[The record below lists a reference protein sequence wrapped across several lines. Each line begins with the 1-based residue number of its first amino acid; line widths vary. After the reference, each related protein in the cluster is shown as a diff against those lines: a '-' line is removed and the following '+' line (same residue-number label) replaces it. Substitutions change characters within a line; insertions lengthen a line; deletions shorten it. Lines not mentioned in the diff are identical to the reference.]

1 MAKRI
6 VDFVPIFLSLV
17 AFIFVLLI
25 LLGGVG
31 NQLADIFFLKINTS
45 ALKLPSVL
53 SNADLLRDISILSGT
68 DFIGGDL
75 TASTLGLATEYT
87 ISLLTFC
94 ARTSSGASCSS
105 PQIKFWFDPGQ
116 HLRLDSTSLRQQY
129 PGGYTGALSSYRS
142 IATRFLPGAFVFCA
156 LSAGLTV
163 LLSAL
168 SALGVARA
176 STGRAAA
183 VFAILATVVL
193 LMADAAATHVFRV
206 LDAEFNSG
214 FGAHGLSSS
223 LGAGGLALAWL
234 ALLLMLGA
242 AAAACVRLSAV
253 AAEERRGRGLRALN
267 LGAGEKRAAVV
278 TPAPARKG
286 GILSR
291 IPGLNRHKYAQVEDE
306 RQQRQMMLGRDGYGG
321 AAPRGADAGWMVQDD
336 YSAERYSDR
345 GRADGIAM
353 RSLSSSPPA
362 RTVANTA
369 YEPYG
374 RAG

>member
-6 VDFVPIFLSLV
+6 IDFVPAFLSLV
-17 AFIFVLLI
+17 AFISILLI
-25 LLGGVG
+25 I
-31 NQLADIFFLKINTS
+31 LAGINTS
-45 ALKLPSVL
+45 ALKLSSVL
-53 SNADLLRDISILSGT
+53 SNADLLRDISNLSGT

-129 PGGYTGALSSYRS
+129 PGGYTGALSSYRN

-168 SALGVARA
+168 SAFGVARA
-176 STGRAAA
+176 ATGRAAA
-183 VFAILATVVL
+183 VFSVLATVVL
-193 LMADAAATHVFRV
+193 LMAAAAATHVFRI

-214 FGAHGLSSS
+214 FGTHGLSSS
-223 LGAGGLALAWL
+223 LGAGGLVLAWL

-242 AAAACVRLSAV
+242 AVAACTRLGAV
-253 AAEERRGRGLRALN
+253 AVEERRGRGLRALN
-267 LGAGEKRAAVV
+267 LGAGEKRATVV
-278 TPAPARKG
+278 SAAPARRR
-286 GILSR
+286 GIMSR

-306 RQQRQMMLGRDGYGG
+306 QQQRQMMLGRDGYGG
-321 AAPRGADAGWMVQDD
+321 AAPRGADADWMAEDE

-345 GRADGIAM
+345 GQAEGIAM

-374 RAG
+374 RAS